1 MSKRSEKQANGKANF
16 PTFRINVDKLFRLPW
31 TMADNAMTW
40 LEPTRK
46 CNITCDACFA
56 INNPDSEKSL
66 SQIEKELQTLLLLR
80 RCDAMLIA
88 GGEPLTHPQIIEIT
102 RMVKSHNV
110 KPVIITNGV
119 GLEPSLVRD
128 LKRAGAY
135 GFAFHVD
142 SHQSRPGWEGKNE
155 KELNELR
162 QYFADMLYS
171 EGGLVCA
178 IMPTIFPDT
187 LEYVPDIVDWAT
199 RNIHKVNILTLIAV
213 RMISPDWLFDF
224 YVGEKKVDLSGM
236 AYFSCNDYKNL
247 TTLDIYKEVKK
258 VLPDFELCAYLGG
271 TALPHSLKWT
281 IGGRIGTTKKS
292 FGNMGAKS
300 MELFQN
306 SYHMVKGRY
315 LAYTKPALN
324 RKGKLLL
331 LFSLFDREVRRTAR
345 NYFSAVFKNPFLL
358 MKRLYTQT
366 INILQP
372 INILP
377 TGEEDMCD
385 GCPNKTFWQG
395 RLVSPCRL
403 DDYIIFGAPTRAV
416 PKPEVKKIRR

>member
-1 MSKRSEKQANGKANF
+1 MNKKSEELSYGKENSL
-16 PTFRINVDKLFRLPW
+16 TFHTNVRNLFRLPW

-56 INNPDSEKSL
+56 INNPESEKSL
-66 SQIEKELQTLLLLR
+66 SQIKTELQTLLLLR

-88 GGEPLTHPQIIEIT
+88 GGEPLTHPHIVEIT
-102 RMVKSHNV
+102 RMVKEHNV

-119 GLEPSLVRD
+119 GLNSSWVRD

-135 GFAFHVD
+135 GFAFHID
-142 SHQSRPGWEGKNE
+142 SHQSRPDWEGKNE

-162 QYFADMLYS
+162 QYFADMLYE

-178 IMPTIFPDT
+178 IMPTIYPDT
-187 LEYVPDIVDWAT
+187 LKYVPDIVDWAT

-213 RMISPDWLFDF
+213 RMMSPNWPFDF
-224 YVGEKKVDLSGM
+224 YAGTRKVDLSGM
-236 AYFSCNDYKNL
+236 AYFSNNDYGNL

-271 TALPHSLKWT
+271 TAFPHSLKWT
-281 IGGRIGTTKKS
+281 VGCRIGTPKKS

-306 SYHMVKGRY
+306 SYHMVKGKY

-324 RKGKLLL
+324 RKAKFTL
-331 LFSLFDREVRRTAR
+331 LFSLFDREMRKTAR
-345 NYFSAVFKNPFLL
+345 NYFLAVFRNPSFLL
-358 MKRLYTQT
+358 RRLYSQT

-372 INILP
+372 INILQ

-385 GCPNKTFWQG
+385 GCPNKTFWEG

-403 DDYIIFGAPTRAV
+403 DDYIEFGTPAHAV
-416 PKPEVKKIRR
+416 PRSKGNK